1 MKRAQCF
8 MSLLCENTLSY
19 DIVCKNGQ
27 LGLGLHI
34 VQQLLQKQGGE
45 VTAHIHDDIFVLT
58 LLFYKKN
65 KI

>member
-1 MKRAQCF
+1 M
-8 MSLLCENTLSY
+8 TL
-19 DIVCKNGQ
+19 ICHQHHLTKNHKNGQ

>member
-1 MKRAQCF
+1 MLNVLCHF
-8 MSLLCENTLSY
+8 LCENTLSY